1 MIRII
6 ATVAAS
12 FLALALTGCGDDS
25 KKETTAPTSQSTS
38 TTATAPADTNA
49 PATNTA
55 APADAQKP
63 ADAEQH

>member
-38 TTATAPADTNA
+38 TTAPADTNA